1 LNTADKL
8 TILADAAKYDA
19 SCASSGGKKRNS
31 RDGKG
36 MGSTTGKR
44 DLPRLYARWPLH
56 RLLKILL
63 TNSCIFDCHYCI
75 NRKSSNT
82 RRARFTAREVVDL
95 TLDFYGR
102 NYIEGLFLSSGIIHS
117 PDYTMEQ
124 IVEVARALRQDHD
137 FRGYIHLKT
146 IPDADPAGDQGGNV
160 CRSRVDQRGTAH
172 RCGPDPT
179 GARQIGPRIER
190 AMGEMTSA
198 IDGHDARRRYRHAPA
213 LPRRAIDAD
222 DRGAD
227 GANDRDIVARAAGL
241 YGRFDL
247 RRVYYSAFSPI
258 PDASAVLLRR
268 PPLMREHRLYQS
280 DWLMRFYGFAPEEA
294 GAVADPATA
303 CCRWTLI
310 PAGLGAATRDQFPV
324 DVNRAPKEML
334 LRVPGLGPRAVQGI
348 VSARRRA
355 LSLADVGRM
364 TVSIK
369 KLRPFIITADWRPTG
384 LIDRADLR
392 SLLAPPRASLNCRP
406 EPWNGCGWR
415 GPMMWMAGGGRRG
428 PSARRVPPEGVV
440 WQVGDGPGDLF
451 AQRRRPIPSPT
462 LRVPR
467 DFMALAGSAL
477 LNADPERFALLY
489 TLLCRVVAQP
499 GLIRDRADRQ
509 MRRAHMLA
517 KGVGRDIH
525 KMRAFVRFRAV
536 ENRFVAWFEPEHH
549 ILRANARFL
558 STVSPTG
565 AGRS

>member
-1 LNTADKL
+1 
-8 TILADAAKYDA
+8 
-19 SCASSGGKKRNS
+19 
-31 RDGKG
+31 
-36 MGSTTGKR
+36 
-44 DLPRLYARWPLH
+44 
-56 RLLKILL
+56 
-63 TNSCIFDCHYCI
+63 
-75 NRKSSNT
+75 
-82 RRARFTAREVVDL
+82 
-95 TLDFYGR
+95 
-102 NYIEGLFLSSGIIHS
+102 
-117 PDYTMEQ
+117 
-124 IVEVARALRQDHD
+124 
-137 FRGYIHLKT
+137 
-146 IPDADPAGDQGGNV
+146 
-160 CRSRVDQRGTAH
+160 
-172 RCGPDPT
+172 
-179 GARQIGPRIER
+179 
-190 AMGEMTSA
+190 
-198 IDGHDARRRYRHAPA
+198 
-213 LPRRAIDAD
+213 
-222 DRGAD
+222 
-227 GANDRDIVARAAGL
+227 
-241 YGRFDL
+241 
-247 RRVYYSAFSPI
+247 
-258 PDASAVLLRR
+258 
-268 PPLMREHRLYQS
+268 MREHRLYQS
-280 DWLMRFYGFAPEEA
+280 DWLMRFYGFAPEERA
-294 GAVADPATA
+294 RWPIPPRA

-348 VSARRRA
+348 VSARRHRA

-392 SLLAPPRASLNCRP
+392 SLLAPPRASLNCFRP

-428 PSARRVPPEGVV
+428 PSLRGACRPKGWCGRWAMGRATC
-440 WQVGDGPGDLF
+440 LRK
-451 AQRRRPIPSPT
+451 RRRPIPSPT